1 MSDFRFQNTAYLL
14 LLLALPLVQLVVT
27 YFHRNAR
34 DRLLRF
40 VAAAN
45 LDSLLKERGL
55 GGGGRKRILFWL
67 GLFLLILAL
76 ARPQANPI
84 VEQMEGASLDIYIL
98 LDVSRSMDAEDVPP
112 SRLAKAKRSI
122 GSLMQL
128 LSGDRVGVIA
138 FAGTAVMVSPLTA
151 DYEVIRTFLQNIDT
165 SLIQNQGTDI
175 TNALSMAEEAMK
187 RGAERVGDK
196 SVRSNVFIV
205 MSDGEDH
212 ANEDWSVVDK
222 IQQEGGTIF
231 TVAFGTSQGASIPVR
246 STRGELS
253 GYKRD
258 RQGNQVKTVVQTKA
272 LEEIARRGG
281 GQFYFSTMEEG
292 EIRDILNR
300 MQSMDRSGAALMK
313 AKIYQEYFWPVL
325 AAALFC
331 LLFSFFSIRSLFNG
345 LLRRKA
351 FLLLLLPLSAQ
362 ADPRSLFWNS
372 QKRAFE
378 ASQDLAAQGKAAEA
392 ADHLKSLLAENPESP
407 ELNYD
412 LGTYLIEAKKAE
424 DGRKQLQ
431 RLIDQPNPLR
441 ERALFNVAGSYAQE
455 GKKDEAR
462 RAYAEAIRSLQT
474 KQRDQQDE
482 ALLEMAKQNLARLA
496 TDPPPPQGGQGGG
509 GQDQNQNQNQ
519 DQKNQDS
526 KGQDNKDQKNQ
537 DQKGEDKKD
546 SKDQKPGDGKD
557 EKDQKDQKDQKDKGG
572 QGEEKKDQP
581 EKGDQKDQKND
592 SSQGDQNKENESEGD
607 QQKNNPPPQGMRT
620 GKKEF
625 KEKGDMAEDDAK
637 RILEALKQRETG
649 LQKKFMRQKS
659 KGDYSD
665 DGGEKDW

>member
-1 MSDFRFQNTAYLL
+1 MSDFRFQNSAYLL

-45 LDSLLKERGL
+45 LNSLLKEKGL
-55 GGGGRKRILFWL
+55 GGSGRKKLLFWA
-67 GLFLLILAL
+67 GLFFLILAL

-84 VEQMEGASLDIYIL
+84 VEEMEGASLDIYVL

-138 FAGTAVMVSPLTA
+138 FAGTAVMISPLTA
-151 DYEVIRTFLQNIDT
+151 DYEVIRTFLQNVDT

-175 TNALSMAEEAMK
+175 TNALSMAEEAME
-187 RGAERVGDK
+187 RGAERTGDTA
-196 SVRSNVFIV
+196 VRSNVFLV

-212 ANEDWSVVDK
+212 ASEDWGVVDR
-222 IQQEGGTIF
+222 IHEEGGTIF
-231 TVAFGTSQGASIPVR
+231 TIAFGTANGASIPVR
-246 STRGELS
+246 SARGELS

-258 RQGNQVKTVVQTKA
+258 RQGNQVKTAVQTKS

-281 GQFYFSTMEEG
+281 GQFYFSTLDEG

-300 MQSMDRSGAALMK
+300 MQGMDRSGAALMR
-313 AKIYQEYFWPVL
+313 AKVYQEYFVPVL
-325 AAALFC
+325 AAAVIC
-331 LLFSFFSIRSLFNG
+331 LLFSFFSIRSLFSG
-345 LLRRKA
+345 LLKRKA
-351 FLLLLLPLSAQ
+351 WLFLLLPLSAH
-362 ADPRSLFWNS
+362 ADPRSLLWDS

-378 ASQDLAAQGKAAEA
+378 ASQELAGEGKAEEA
-392 ADHLKSLLAENPESP
+392 ANRLKTLLADSPDSP

-412 LGTYLIEAKKAE
+412 LGTYLIEAKKGE
-424 DGRKQLQ
+424 EGRQQLQ

-462 RAYAEAIRSLQT
+462 AAYAEAIRSLQT
-474 KQRDQQDE
+474 KNRDAQDNT
-482 ALLEMAKQNLARLA
+482 LLEMAKQNLARLA
-496 TDPPPPQGGQGGG
+496 TDPPPPQGGQGGS
-509 GQDQNQNQNQ
+509 QDKNQNQDQKDQ

-526 KGQDNKDQKNQ
+526 KNQ
-537 DQKGEDKKD
+537 DQQGDQKKD
-546 SKDQKPGDGKD
+546 EKNPKDGDSG
-557 EKDQKDQKDQKDKGG
+557 KDQKDQKNQKDQDKQGSESQDKKDQDKGDEKKDEKDAN
-572 QGEEKKDQP
+572 QGEEEKKDQ
-581 EKGDQKDQKND
+581 Q
-592 SSQGDQNKENESEGD
+592 ESGEG
-607 QQKNNPPPQGMRT
+607 QQKNNPPPRGMRT

-649 LQKKFMRQKS
+649 LQKKMMRQKS

-665 DGGEKDW
+665 NESDKDW

>member
-1 MSDFRFQNTAYLL
+1 MTDFRFQNSAYLL
-14 LLLALPLVQLVVT
+14 LLLALPLLQLVVT

-40 VAAAN
+40 VSAAN
-45 LDSLLKERGL
+45 LDSLLKEKGL
-55 GGGGRKRILFWL
+55 GGGGRKKLLFWL
-67 GLFLLILAL
+67 GLTLLIFAL

-98 LDVSRSMDAEDVPP
+98 LDVSRSMDAEDMPP
-112 SRLAKAKRSI
+112 SRLAKAKRSV

-151 DYEVIRTFLQNIDT
+151 DYEVIRTFLQNVDT

-187 RGAERVGDK
+187 RGAERLGNGG
-196 SVRSNVFIV
+196 VRSNVFIV

-231 TVAFGTSQGASIPVR
+231 TIAFGTAQGASIPVR

-258 RQGNQVKTVVQTKA
+258 RLGNQVKTAVQTKS

-281 GQFYFSTMEEG
+281 GQFYFSTLDEG

-313 AKIYQEYFWPVL
+313 AKVYQEYFVPVL
-325 AAALFC
+325 TAALAC
-331 LLFSFFSIRSLFNG
+331 LLFSFFSIRSVFHG
-345 LLRRKA
+345 LIRRKA
-351 FLLLLLPLSAQ
+351 FLLLLLPLSAH
-362 ADPRSLFWNS
+362 ADPRSLFWNGD
-372 QKRAFE
+372 KRAFE
-378 ASQDLAAQGKAAEA
+378 TSQELAAEGKAAEA
-392 ADHLKSLLAENPESP
+392 ADHLKTLLADNPESP

-412 LGTYLIEAKKAE
+412 LGTYLIEAKKADE
-424 DGRKQLQ
+424 GRKQLQ

-462 RAYAEAIRSLQT
+462 SAYAEAIRSLQT
-474 KQRDQQDE
+474 KQRDAADNE
-482 ALLEMAKQNLARLA
+482 LLEMAKQNLARLA
-496 TDPPPPQGGQGGG
+496 TDPPPPQSGQGGG
-509 GQDQNQNQNQ
+509 GQDQ
-519 DQKNQDS
+519 DQKNQDP
-526 KGQDNKDQKNQ
+526 KGQDPKDQKNQ
-537 DQKGEDKKD
+537 DQQGQDKKEN
-546 SKDQKPGDGKD
+546 KDQKSGDG
-557 EKDQKDQKDQKDKGG
+557 KDQKDQKDQKDKGG

-581 EKGDQKDQKND
+581 DKGDQKDQKD
-592 SSQGDQNKENESEGD
+592 PSQGEQDQQDESGQSD

-625 KEKGDMAEDDAK
+625 KEKGDMAEEDAK

-649 LQKKFMRQKS
+649 LQKKVMRQKN
-659 KGDYSD
+659 KGDYSE
-665 DGGEKDW
+665 DGSEKDW